1 MITIPVWVFVLL
13 IIFASI
19 TALLLLLMLIVALY
33 SIFALV
39 DEYEATN
46 CPEYIEEDDPDYN
59 PEHIPTVER
68 EKD

>member
-13 IIFASI
+13 IVLASI
-19 TALLLLLMLIVALY
+19 TALELLLVL
-33 SIFALV
+33 IFALSSLFTSV
-39 DEYEATN
+39 YEKEDYH

-68 EKD
+68 EKN